1 MMLADLET
9 ALAIIQSTLTV
20 EPERV
25 SASDAAKVFGVLND
39 LERAVVAGKTLF
51 AGRAADSG
59 VWREQGHKSAASWMA
74 ETSGTGLGEVTG
86 MLETSERLRSLP
98 ETTEALRRGEL
109 SGPQVREIAS
119 AAVVNPSSEGHLL
132 RAAQTSGL
140 KGLKD
145 EARRVK
151 ARAVSETEARARYE
165 QIRKQ
170 RSLVMWIDDNGV
182 GRLEARLTPDALG
195 QVKSALQRETNAVFN
210 EARRT
215 GHRECTEAYAAD
227 ALVALVTGTSAIGMS
242 ATRTRSNAKTPP
254 PTTMMHLRVDAA
266 ALRRGRLE
274 DGEVCEIPGVGP
286 VPLATATAAIGNAV
300 LKVIVSEGVDV
311 LSVAN
316 MKRAIPAHLRRALE
330 NRDEKCVVPGC
341 DVAQGLE
348 NDHYQIDFMSDGPT
362 ELWNLCRLC
371 RWHHYMKTH
380 CGYAITGGPG
390 SWEWQAPLSEKNPV
404 LTS

>member
-1 MMLADLET
+1 
-9 ALAIIQSTLTV
+9 
-20 EPERV
+20 
-25 SASDAAKVFGVLND
+25 
-39 LERAVVAGKTLF
+39 VV
-51 AGRAADSG
+51 
-59 VWREQGHKSAASWMA
+59 
-74 ETSGTGLGEVTG
+74 
-86 MLETSERLRSLP
+86 
-98 ETTEALRRGEL
+98 
-109 SGPQVREIAS
+109 GPQVREIAS
-119 AAVVNPSSEGHLL
+119 AAVVNPSTEGHLL

-371 RWHHYMKTH
+371 RWHHYMKT
-380 CGYAITGGPG
+380 
-390 SWEWQAPLSEKNPV
+390 LSEKKLV